1 MHETNVVVTNR
12 WFLVQIL
19 RENNQSFLEI
29 LKVAV
34 GASLE
39 FPVEVQFVAACTSN

>member
-1 MHETNVVVTNR
+1 MLDTNAVVTNQ

-39 FPVEVQFVAACTSN
+39 FPVEVQFVAAHTSN